1 MVYDFPQ
8 GRVRAFRPVGESVI
22 MPNPNVVVVIEDDVD
37 IRSLL
42 TATLEPV
49 GFVVHTAVDGLTGID
64 TVRRTDPAVTTLDV
78 SMPGLD
84 GFETA
89 RRIREFSRTRI
100 LMVSARVDATE
111 ERLAREAGADDYL
124 TKPFRPRELRARVHA
139 LVAARDED

>member
-1 MVYDFPQ
+1 
-8 GRVRAFRPVGESVI
+8 

-37 IRSLL
+37 IRSLI
-42 TATLEPV
+42 TAVLEPA
-49 GFVVHTAVDGLTGID
+49 GFDVHTAVDGLSGIEA
-64 TVRRTDPAVTTLDV
+64 VRRSSPVVTTLDV

-89 RRIREFSRTRI
+89 RRIREFSDTRI

-124 TKPFRPRELRARVHA
+124 TKPFRPRELRARVQA
-139 LVAARDED
+139 LAAGISDSPLTE